1 MSTLLNLPLEL
12 RLDIYALLLILP
24 PISKED
30 DFHFRNCTRAQQMP
44 PTPPSSPPNQYQLN
58 GFAVPQSYNGPPRVH
73 AAVLGVCRQVHREAL
88 PILYAQNTFV
98 AHPSLLS
105 SFPRLRSWYPPVRES
120 SMHKHIRRWYLQ
132 VRLDC
137 DVPFTA
143 TKASLAFDG
152 AAALEIDLVQSVFL
166 GVGYSNL
173 RVLEQIRGVKRVKVG
188 GSTTGFE
195 KYIGWL
201 EDKMVQDEDEED
213 DGEPFQPEE
222 DDLVMRLSIFP

>member
-1 MSTLLNLPLEL
+1 MPTLLTLPLEL
-12 RLDIYALLLILP
+12 RLDIYTLLLILP

-30 DFHFRNCTRAQQMP
+30 DFLFRTCTARVSRDMLL
-44 PTPPSSPPNQYQLN
+44 PTPPSSPPNQN
-58 GFAVPQSYNGPPRVH
+58 GFAVTQSYSGPPRVH
-73 AAVLGVCRQVHREAL
+73 AALLAVCRQIHREAL
-88 PILYAQNTFV
+88 PILYSHNTFV

-120 SMHKHIRRWYLQ
+120 SMHKLMRRWYLQ

-143 TKASLAFDG
+143 GKASMAFSG
-152 AAALEIDLVQSVFL
+152 AESLEIDLVQSVFL
-166 GVGYSNL
+166 GVGYSNM

-195 KYIGWL
+195 KYIAWL
-201 EDKMVQDEDEED
+201 EERLVQDEDED

-222 DDLVMRLSIFP
+222 DDIVMRLSIFP